1 MGRLIPRGTNI
12 FYQSFGN
19 FPDAPTFLW
28 SDVSFELPGCVSN
41 CFFRSAALVLSAGAG
56 CCSPDPPVPVGGPC
70 GGLVG
75 GLVGGRCPRGVS
87 FSRSCRGCLCP
98 KRVFGPRQFAHLA
111 VLADDGARRPRIQQV
126 PFVGAPFAVTRARF
140 GDGVQ
145 LQADLEP
152 GWRGGY
158 RCRGGRSRSRI
169 RAGHWC
175 RRSRCRSPWTLHSTR
190 IRRTP
195 RSPRA
200 ARSSSRYD
208 RLS

>member
-28 SDVSFELPGCVSN
+28 SDVSFELPWCVSTASFGPRHW
-41 CFFRSAALVLSAGAG
+41 CCPRVRAAVLLTRRCRS
-56 CCSPDPPVPVGGPC
+56 PVPVGGPC
-70 GGLVG
+70 G

-87 FSRSCRGCLCP
+87 FSRSCRGCLCL
-98 KRVFGPRQFAHLA
+98 KRVFRPRQFAHLA
-111 VLADDGARRPRIQQV
+111 DLADDGARRPRIQQV

-158 RCRGGRSRSRI
+158 RCRGGRSRC
-169 RAGHWC
+169 G
-175 RRSRCRSPWTLHSTR
+175 SP
-190 IRRTP
+190 
-195 RSPRA
+195 
-200 ARSSSRYD
+200 
-208 RLS
+208 